1 MASYK
6 LSSPFPAVYDHVRH
20 TVFMVGTA
28 TRATDSYAEFVI
40 VVTICCCSHEWV
52 VFVSTSRAVVIV
64 ITVIYAIIG
73 RTLFLVAPAA
83 VIVGASGAGSP
94 RSAMRMRRH
103 FPGGYILKGMIKM
116 TIPAIK
122 SFTNYNKYKTESG
135 YTKQGELQQY
145 MQNQNDCLAALTQ
158 AMLWQPET
166 SYEIGKVITSPSMPT
181 GVRAK
186 VMAAGKTS
194 DTEPTWTAVGTTV
207 EDGTVAYIIE
217 SLDYTQLLTEAVKT
231 LTTAIANAK
240 KEALLEAHPVGSYYF
255 SDDATNPG
263 TLFGGTWEAIDPGY
277 GLIAQGTA
285 TAEDGTKLTF
295 TAGNKY
301 GEFKHQLTVGEM
313 PVHTHNLYGHDS
325 GQNYTKHTNNA
336 DAPNS
341 RDWTEEYRTWSN
353 SMTSSGG
360 NQYHNNLAP
369 SIAIY
374 CWRRS
379 E

>member
-1 MASYK
+1 
-6 LSSPFPAVYDHVRH
+6 
-20 TVFMVGTA
+20 
-28 TRATDSYAEFVI
+28 
-40 VVTICCCSHEWV
+40 
-52 VFVSTSRAVVIV
+52 
-64 ITVIYAIIG
+64 
-73 RTLFLVAPAA
+73 
-83 VIVGASGAGSP
+83 
-94 RSAMRMRRH
+94 
-103 FPGGYILKGMIKM
+103 M

-301 GEFKHQLTVGEM
+301 GEFKHQLTVGELPPPFLNSTTADDWH
-313 PVHTHNLYGHDS
+313 PVWENDVNISSLGKS
-325 GQNYTKHTNNA
+325 KNKNNTQA
-336 DAPNS
+336 SFSLLSPN
-341 RDWTEEYRTWSN
+341 
-353 SMTSSGG
+353 
-360 NQYHNNLAP
+360 
-369 SIAIY
+369 IAVY
-374 CWRRS
+374 AWRRTS
-379 E
+379 

>member
-1 MASYK
+1 M
-6 LSSPFPAVYDHVRH
+6 
-20 TVFMVGTA
+20 
-28 TRATDSYAEFVI
+28 
-40 VVTICCCSHEWV
+40 ICQ
-52 VFVSTSRAVVIV
+52 
-64 ITVIYAIIG
+64 
-73 RTLFLVAPAA
+73 
-83 VIVGASGAGSP
+83 
-94 RSAMRMRRH
+94 

-166 SYEIGKVITSPSMPT
+166 EYKIGKVITSPSMPT

-186 VMAAGKTS
+186 VTTAGKTS
-194 DTEPTWTAVGTTV
+194 DTEPTWTAAGTTV
-207 EDGTVAYIIE
+207 EDGTVAYTIE

-231 LTTAIANAK
+231 LTTAIADAK

-263 TLFGGTWEAIDPGY
+263 KLFGGTWEAIDPGY

-301 GEFKHQLTVGEM
+301 GEFKHQLTVGEL
-313 PVHTHNLYGHDS
+313 PKIEGSFPGLYTDS
-325 GQNYTKHTNNA
+325 FQLDCSGCVGGVQGFTKSQHGTA
-336 DAPNS
+336 
-341 RDWTEEYRTWSN
+341 TGTWGFKISFG
-353 SMTSSGG
+353 SDK
-360 NQYHNNLAP
+360 YHNNVAP
-369 SIAIY
+369 CIAAY
-374 CWRRS
+374 LWKRTA
-379 E
+379 

>member
-1 MASYK
+1 M
-6 LSSPFPAVYDHVRH
+6 
-20 TVFMVGTA
+20 
-28 TRATDSYAEFVI
+28 
-40 VVTICCCSHEWV
+40 
-52 VFVSTSRAVVIV
+52 VVI
-64 ITVIYAIIG
+64 AISTTASIM
-73 RTLFLVAPAA
+73 A
-83 VIVGASGAGSP
+83 VT
-94 RSAMRMRRH
+94 RH

-301 GEFKHQLTVGEM
+301 GEFKHQLTVGEL
-313 PVHTHNLYGHDS
+313 PELSVALASAAYQDSHYGNGGRWSAKAVEVDFS
-325 GQNYTKHTNNA
+325 DTYKDQWLTANSNDTK
-336 DAPNS
+336 DLF
-341 RDWTEEYRTWSN
+341 
-353 SMTSSGG
+353 
-360 NQYHNNLAP
+360 HNNIPPSLAT
-369 SIAIY
+369 Y
-374 CWRRS
+374 CWKRTA
-379 E
+379 